1 MTSKDEQVRAAI
13 ADQASEWFVVND
25 EARLGPEESA
35 ALVAWLKASPVH
47 VEEFLGMSV
56 IARDLHTACVD
67 PEFAPDALLARAH
80 ADDKEPVRSFWS
92 RMFAAITDVPVRR
105 WYPAAITVAAVG
117 VAAVGLLLW
126 NHRPIARLSA
136 PADTMALHFATRH
149 GELRTY
155 RLADN
160 SVLHLNTDSA
170 VTVRYSQTQR
180 LVELTA
186 GEVHFEVTH
195 EPQRAFRVV
204 AGPAEVIDLGTQFD
218 VRLATNAAV
227 VTVVAGRVA
236 VEPSPLP
243 GTGRLG
249 SSQNPATGSV
259 QLGANQQI
267 SMIQGQWPATPI
279 PVDAQRATAWLHR
292 QIVFDRE
299 PLKRIAAEFNRYA
312 QKPIEI
318 TTPDL
323 QDLEVSGVVSTD
335 DPEEML
341 AFLRSLEGVRV
352 EVTATRIRVSR
363 K

>member
-25 EARLGPEESA
+25 EARLGPQESA

-47 VEEFLGMSV
+47 VEEFLGVSV
-56 IARDLHTACVD
+56 IARDLRAACDD

-80 ADDKEPVRSFWS
+80 ADEEDSVRSFWS

-126 NHRPIARLSA
+126 NYKPSARLSA
-136 PADTMALHFATRH
+136 SADTIALHFATRH

-186 GEVHFEVTH
+186 GEAHFEVTH
-195 EPQRAFRVV
+195 EPQRAFRVL

-218 VRLATNAAV
+218 VRLTTNAAV

-243 GTGRLG
+243 GREGTGLV
-249 SSQNPATGSV
+249 PVSV

-267 SMIQGQWPATPI
+267 SMIQGQWPATPTPI
-279 PVDAQRATAWLHR
+279 DAQHATAWLHR

-335 DPEEML
+335 DPEEIL

-352 EVTATRIRVSR
+352 EVTATEIRVFR